1 MTEAFA
7 YYWGCFAVP
16 VCTSVSDAK
25 KELISAYTL
34 TAYYWRTDL
43 HPEPSKLVTNSL
55 VAVYKRVFDTL
66 RFDSY
71 AVSCFSRFLATKG
84 STYCVQGLLW
94 IAEVLPNLDCRDRSV
109 RDGIDELLLKVQEL
123 HRVDIIADK
132 KLYDKMLAVLDYQVA
147 SGSVCSFQI
156 RETF

>member
-1 MTEAFA
+1 M
-7 YYWGCFAVP
+7 P
-16 VCTSVSDAK
+16 VCTSVSDAE
-25 KELISAYTL
+25 KELIPAYTL

-55 VAVYKRVFDTL
+55 LAVYKRVFDML
-66 RFDSY
+66 KPDSY
-71 AVSCFSRFLATKG
+71 VVSCFSRFFATKG

-94 IAEVLPNLDCRDRSV
+94 IAEMLPNLDCRDRSV
-109 RDGIDELLLKVQEL
+109 RDGLDELLLKVQEL

-132 KLYDKMLAVLDYQVA
+132 KLYDKMLAVLDCQVA